1 MNPNV
6 SDRLYNLLPAIYRI
20 RDSEPSQGQ
29 ALRALMAL
37 IEAQLLDIEADIN
50 QLYDNEFIETCEDWV
65 VPYIGDLL
73 GVRHLQNLDPNTY
86 SQRAYVANTLAYRQR
101 KGTATVL
108 EQLARDVTQWT
119 ARVVEFFE
127 RLSTTQYLNH
137 IRLQNHRTP
146 DLRDTN
152 ALELIATP
160 LETANYSGEVRRI
173 NSRRGYYNIPNIG
186 IFLWRLQAYP
196 LERVTAKAVIDNST
210 GLYWMN
216 PLGQDI
222 PLFNRP
228 RPELEISRLAT
239 EINLPTSLRRRSLF
253 DEVEALASNQPPATD
268 YFSNPPVLRVFLDG
282 VEIPPEQLSICNLS
296 GLPNAPG
303 SNWVRP
309 NVSRR
314 VAVDPVLGRLA
325 IPNGA
330 DLPTEVLVSYAYG
343 FSGDLGGG
351 AYNRR
356 DAINRA
362 LPRPINWQ
370 VGVSREYTSVGSEEI
385 FTTLGAA
392 ITAWH
397 SQVDAWEATLTAWQI
412 AHPGEPLPASFIPP
426 TGAIALMDNQTYTT
440 DQTPITPIRIP
451 SGAALMIVAAN
462 WADVEVPNLVG
473 VRERRIGQLTPNQRR
488 SHLQGDWYILGTASS
503 ENPGQLTLD
512 GLLIEGRVTV
522 QRGNLGKLRVS
533 HATLLPQN
541 GGLTVQPSTTEG
553 ETNNRL
559 VVELDHSIT
568 GAVYLPPTV
577 ATLQIA
583 DSILDA
589 TEAGNILISEP
600 VDFPLPA
607 GELEVSLSSGE
618 TFTLILNAAN
628 DIDAAHSILET
639 ALQIA
644 PINAQVGKF
653 EQRLIIISQAES
665 RHISFAATATD
676 AMTVKTWGLDT
687 AASAIAS
694 PTPDQAAPP
703 TRIERST
710 ILGSSYVQA
719 FDLGSEVIFTAAAI
733 AQRRQIGCL
742 RFSYVPPTSRTP
754 RRYRCQP
761 ELETSIQQ
769 ELREK
774 KLGRSLTPTEQTDIQ
789 QRIQQQLIPSFT
801 STRYGDP
808 AYGQLSLTCPVQI
821 RTGAADGSEM
831 GAFSFLKQPQREAN
845 LRIALDEYL
854 RFGLAAGI
862 FYVT

>member
-37 IEAQLLDIEADIN
+37 IEAQLLDIEADID

-137 IRLQNHRTP
+137 LRLQNHRTP

-228 RPELEISRLAT
+228 RPELEISRLAA

-253 DEVEALASNQPPATD
+253 DEVEALASNQPSATD

-296 GLPNAPG
+296 GLPVAPG

-309 NVSRR
+309 NVFRS

-370 VGVSREYTSVGSEEI
+370 VGVSREYTSVGNEEI

-412 AHPGEPLPASFIPP
+412 SHPGETLPASFIPP

-462 WADVEVPNLVG
+462 WAEVEVPNLVG

-522 QRGNLGKLRVS
+522 QPGNLGKLRVS

-541 GGLTVQPSTTEG
+541 GGLTVQPSTAEG
-553 ETNNRL
+553 KTNNRL

-577 ATLQIA
+577 AALQIA

-618 TFTLILNAAN
+618 TFTLTLNAAN
-628 DIDAAHSILET
+628 DIDAARSILET

-653 EQRLIIISQAES
+653 EQRLIIISQAET

-694 PTPDQAAPP
+694 PSPDQAAPP

-801 STRYGDP
+801 STRYGEP

>member
-37 IEAQLLDIEADIN
+37 IESQLLDIEADID
-50 QLYDNEFIETCEDWV
+50 QLYDNAFIETCEDWV

-73 GVRHLQNLDPNTY
+73 AVRPLQNFD
-86 SQRAYVANTLAYRQR
+86 SQRSYVANTLAYRQR

-160 LETANYSGEVRRI
+160 FETATYTGEVRRI

-210 GLYWMN
+210 GLYWIN
-216 PLGQDI
+216 PLGQDM

-228 RPELEISRLAT
+228 RPET
-239 EINLPTSLRRRSLF
+239 EITHLAAEINVPTPLRRRSLY
-253 DEVEALASNQPPATD
+253 DEVEALAQNQPPTTD
-268 YFSNPPVLRVFLDG
+268 YFNNPPVLRVFFDG
-282 VEIPPEQLSICNLS
+282 VEIPPAQMSICNLS
-296 GLPNAPG
+296 GLPNAPE
-303 SNWVRP
+303 SNWLRP
-309 NVSRR
+309 NVPRT

-325 IPNGA
+325 IPNSA
-330 DLPTEVLVSYAYG
+330 ELPTEVLVSYAYG

-351 AYNRR
+351 AYNRW
-356 DAINRA
+356 DGLDNA

-370 VGVSREYTSVGSEEI
+370 VGVSREYTPVGSEEI

-397 SQVDAWEATLTAWQI
+397 SQVDAWEATLNNWAI
-412 AHPGEPLPASFIPP
+412 SHPGEPLPASFMPP

-440 DQTPITPIRIP
+440 DQTAIAPIRIP
-451 SGAALMIVAAN
+451 SGAALLMIAAN
-462 WADVEVPNLVG
+462 WAEVEIPELVG
-473 VRERRIGQLTPNQRR
+473 VRERRIGQLIPNQRR
-488 SHLQGDWYILGTASS
+488 SHLQGDWYILGTAPSS
-503 ENPGQLTLD
+503 NENPGQLTLD
-512 GLLIEGRVTV
+512 GLLIAGKVTV
-522 QRGNLGKLRVS
+522 QPGNLGKLRVA
-533 HATLLPQN
+533 HTTLVPQN

-568 GAVYLPPTV
+568 GAVYLPQTL
-577 ATLQIA
+577 AALQIT

-589 TEAGNILISEP
+589 TEAGHILISEP
-600 VDFPLPA
+600 GAFPLPA
-607 GELEVSLSSGE
+607 GEVEVNLSSGE
-618 TFTLILNAAN
+618 TFTLSLDAAN
-628 DIDAAHSILET
+628 DIDTARSILET

-644 PINAQVGKF
+644 PINAQVEKF
-653 EQRLIIISQAES
+653 EQRLIIVSQAES

-676 AMTVKTWGLDT
+676 ANTVKTWGLDT
-687 AASAIAS
+687 VASAIAS
-694 PTPDQAAPP
+694 PTPTQAAPP

-761 ELETSIQQ
+761 ELEVSIQQ
-769 ELREK
+769 ELRQK
-774 KLGRSLTPTEQTDIQ
+774 KIRAIAHCYRTSGHPTACSATTH
-789 QRIQQQLIPSFT
+789 S
-801 STRYGDP
+801 
-808 AYGQLSLTCPVQI
+808 
-821 RTGAADGSEM
+821 
-831 GAFSFLKQPQREAN
+831 
-845 LRIALDEYL
+845 
-854 RFGLAAGI
+854 
-862 FYVT
+862 

>member
-37 IEAQLLDIEADIN
+37 IEAQLLDIEADID

-160 LETANYSGEVRRI
+160 LETANYSGEVRRV

-282 VEIPPEQLSICNLS
+282 VEIPPEQLSICNIS

-370 VGVSREYTSVGSEEI
+370 VGVSREYTSVGSEDI

-412 AHPGEPLPASFIPP
+412 SHPGEPLPASFIPP

-462 WADVEVPNLVG
+462 WAEVEVPNLVG

-488 SHLQGDWYILGTASS
+488 SHLQGDWYILGTAST

-522 QRGNLGKLRVS
+522 QPGNLGKLRVS

-577 ATLQIA
+577 AALQIA

-618 TFTLILNAAN
+618 TFTLTLNAAN

-769 ELREK
+769 EFREK